1 MADADEAEIPEESDT
16 TEGGTEDTEG
26 DNKTPVIGE
35 EDNSDDNQ
43 TTEETPG
50 VEAPA
55 EETGDDVSVSNA
67 DASVSADTDAKLDA
81 PTIIVKNGDDEVT
94 DLTQALPNR
103 AEGVTF
109 EIAAVE
115 GVTFKYTVGETAPTK
130 DTGTTYSAAVPVAAP
145 DQDAEGA
152 VKINAIAVVTPEE
165 GDAQISDVVTVTVKF
180 AAKPTYNTI
189 SLSGE
194 SEETRGISVYSGD
207 AGFALDKDTPFSIED
222 PEQRVYVAVAPKS
235 DDTLYEV
242 MYRSGD
248 KEEVWTSA
256 YSEKV
261 YGVEYYRIPDNRLN
275 ENLELKVVN
284 MRKITLDWQGGA
296 NWESVGISASAV
308 REDSNNHG
316 NQIVFGDRLKDPNDK
331 NDPYENKIYAPKNTR
346 VELTISALSG
356 QNVQLSK
363 VALKKGADAAVDQ
376 PINEAKTSTFVVSE
390 DITDDYTL
398 TIDGTAG
405 YQRVVL
411 QEWDAGEYEK
421 VKDIIPDKNK
431 AYAVDAYKTY
441 RLFALDASGK
451 QITINKVTADG
462 NDVASSA
469 FNKKVIDA
477 NCDSEGIWILEL
489 GEEASGNEVKLE
501 LYVDAAAAEP
511 VDTLTLKVAP
521 EIKGVTIKGATG
533 DKIAQQIGTVAKYA
547 LTPDTKLSKDSLS
560 AAVEKKDSDGKLTY
574 DDDFNESI
582 ANVKVENGSLVV
594 TTKAA
599 VKAQENA
606 GTIAIL
612 NGASGKKVA
621 TVTLETK
628 APAWVTAK
636 PSLKQAGA
644 TDTQLILDITAP
656 KGVVL
661 PDEEYDSD
669 ALLFYEVT
677 ANEKGKTEKKTK
689 YVEVTGQTT
698 RFTFKVNDTDL
709 GKGKKADYE
718 VTATLFLYSGTWNG
732 EGQKP
737 DGTEIAKSALSAVLK
752 SSTRD
757 PYYADKITLKKEKAA
772 SALYT
777 GQENVHVAT
786 VDFGKS
792 ASYNTGADVE
802 IYDIPEG
809 IAVCDV
815 GGEWR
820 CTGET
825 AVLADDLKVIVSAG
839 WDVTPGKYTIKA
851 RTTYN
856 KDSDNAGS
864 SIVQAT
870 ASVPVTV
877 VQGIYD
883 ISATAPGEIYKADNK
898 AATAKITVTYNEN
911 DKAVAPK
918 TKKAIYDLVE
928 EEWSDEV
935 ITVPGI
941 TVANGTIKIDKTYQI
956 KSTKANPYADR
967 YTVRVKAADYADNE
981 TADWVTFE
989 VTGTAASFGKTAI
1002 VKYENGGYKDLAP
1015 ADGTEIPI
1023 NELDGAEVIVVKPNR
1038 NTVHGK
1044 YMKDDRVSSAL
1055 YTLTPAKGTSIRAV
1069 EGHNYISATKLGKNL
1084 VFKATATDGSKVS
1097 VTSNKFSI
1105 VYDDSV
1111 PTDKVNVVYETNL
1124 DFGTTNGLLKKDET
1138 VELADVPA
1146 GTLLTLRVADEDERP
1161 LLELLEDKG
1170 SIFDYTLS
1178 AKNAKVVKK
1187 YSGGLALDVIVNKN
1201 PAEIT
1206 LKKGK
1211 DEVGTYKIEIPQLG
1225 LDKDKTKE
1233 LNDKTPKIS
1242 LKKGTK
1248 IYPNMQDQELAF
1260 TMNKAV
1266 EGARFVKVSFQNC
1279 EDDTEL
1285 LSWALMGHEA
1295 VLNANVKEFAF
1306 GLNLDG
1312 CELKKGASLAFVF
1325 LDRDR
1330 NVITKTTNTIKIK
1343 TTALKKS
1350 YKLNA
1355 KYTLSTKDAFRV
1367 PLSGKGNGVTKVEFK
1382 KLYNANIKG
1391 KINQFR
1397 NGFTLSDGNLEL
1409 RTYYDE
1415 AAKETKAVAEQ
1426 AGWMNT
1432 DFTGFVEYTVFYE
1445 DGSEDTFVTKIQVN
1459 LKKTDKNGSVPTA
1472 NKYAASA
1479 VNVLNP
1485 GDGKTTEGVSYVTT
1499 GKINADIRAA
1509 KIVYTTGSGS
1519 SLEDENSPVQV
1530 KKVSGNEITLT
1541 IKGAV
1546 KNQSYKGKI
1555 YVLPLNGMYAYDNN
1569 YMTWDVNAWKKYG
1582 VEMNY
1587 NVSLKAANS
1596 KGKIKNPAKSVSFL
1610 DVAPKKLAVDGVGKE
1625 YYYAELPY
1633 TAGIFAQ
1640 IDDKNDKITLM
1651 TKNNPTKDP
1660 APFAELEKG
1669 LIKVRKVSNKNAL
1682 GLYIDAEAFKAVV
1695 NDNGN
1700 WSGATFPK
1708 IEMTVHFVGET
1719 PGTKP
1724 NQYTAAPPESFTFSL
1739 TMPNPWSAIS
1749 TNESR
1754 LVKVIAAMNGAN
1766 AKIDGI
1772 ASSSYD
1778 ALERE
1783 VLVIANEPDVEI
1795 KQAVD
1800 AKKEAMVDELLKD
1813 AQINSWVSQL
1823 ESFKVVIDWNDSTQL
1838 KREILKGDKTN
1849 KQFLILV
1856 VDAYTDRLIKQL
1868 DNEHATWGE
1877 LAGGNGRT
1885 IELNIAAKSKTGTTE
1900 EAYCNVTFKVDEEAG
1915 KDNLDRAI
1923 ERAVKR
1929 MNSEE
1934 AIRGISGTY
1943 RSATKTIAIW
1953 GKDPEMDFIDSKN
1966 QGRDKTVE
1974 ILLSELGEYMG
1985 EVRQIEFTHEHE
1997 GIRDSITV
2005 KREGREATE
2014 QYIAD
2019 LVDKWT
2025 DKLVVELA
2033 EGYEDDGNPNAYG
2046 RLRGEKLFVTA
2057 TFENGET
2064 EGYTIEFDCP
2074 EHLVGLDS
2082 AISSAV
2088 RRLNKASGIPGV
2100 SHINYNAS
2108 TKTIAITGNDA
2119 GQEIIESKD
2128 IGRESTVRILLEEM
2142 EGYMNEVSEVTF
2154 THHEENV
2161 RDSITVKRDDH
2172 ESTETYISNLV
2183 DEWTKKLA
2191 GELTSQGRPAT
2202 YGSLDGKA
2210 LEMTVNYSDTQ
2221 KPKRTYTIS
2230 FTIVE

>member
-1 MADADEAEIPEESDT
+1 MVDADGDDNPGDSDT
-16 TEGGTEDTEG
+16 TEGETEGTEDNNE
-26 DNKTPVIGE
+26 TPVIGE

-43 TTEETPG
+43 TTEETPD
-50 VEAPA
+50 VEEPA
-55 EETGDDVSVSNA
+55 EDSVTED
-67 DASVSADTDAKLDA
+67 DASVSDVDASVDADTDAEPVK
-81 PTIIVKNGDDEVT
+81 PVEPVITVKNGDSTVT
-94 DLTQALPNR
+94 DLAKALPNR

-115 GVTFKYTVGETAPTK
+115 GVTFKYSFGDTAPTQ
-130 DTGTTYSAAVPVAAP
+130 DTGTTYSGAVPVTAP
-145 DQDAEGA
+145 DQDAEGD
-152 VKINAIAVVTPEE
+152 VKINAIAVATPESGE
-165 GDAQISDVVTVTVKF
+165 AQVSDVKTVTVKF
-180 AAKPTYNTI
+180 AAKSTADTKMI
-189 SLSGE
+189 SLSSE
-194 SEETRGISVYSGD
+194 SEEATITIHS
-207 AGFALDKDTPFSIED
+207 AGADFDFGADKPYSIED
-222 PEQRVYVAVAPKS
+222 PEQRVYVKVGPKTE
-235 DDTLYEV
+235 DTLFEV
-242 MYRSGD
+242 MYVGEGEGD
-248 KEEVWTSA
+248 KWTSA
-256 YSEKV
+256 YREKV
-261 YGVEYYRIPDNRLN
+261 SGEELYRIPNDRLN

-284 MRKITLDWQGGA
+284 MRKITLDWKNGA
-296 NWESVGISASAV
+296 NWSSVGISASAV
-308 REDSNNHG
+308 REDSDYNG
-316 NQIVFGDRLKDPNDK
+316 NLIVFGDKLGE
-331 NDPYENKIYAPKNTR
+331 PYKGIIYAPKNTR
-346 VELTISALSG
+346 VELTVNALTG
-356 QNVQLSK
+356 QNMQLSK
-363 VALKKGADAAVDQ
+363 VALKKGANAAVDQ
-376 PINEAKTSTFVVSE
+376 PIDEEKRTSTFVVSE
-390 DITDDYTL
+390 DITEDYTL

-405 YQRVVL
+405 YQRL
-411 QEWDAGEYEK
+411 ILEEWDTEAYEK

-441 RLFALDASGK
+441 RLIALDASEK
-451 QITINKVTADG
+451 LIKINKVTANG
-462 NDVASSA
+462 NDVAASA

-477 NCDSEGIWILEL
+477 NCDNEGIWTLAL
-489 GEEASGNEVKLE
+489 GEEASGNDVKLE
-501 LYVDAAAAEP
+501 LYADAAAAEP

-521 EIKGVTIKGATG
+521 EIKSVTIKGATG
-533 DKIAQQIGTVAKYA
+533 DKITQQIGTVAKYA

-612 NGASGKKVA
+612 NNANGKKVA
-621 TVTLETK
+621 AVTLETK
-628 APAWVTAK
+628 APAWVTAM

-644 TDTQLILDITAP
+644 TDTELILDITAP

-661 PDEEYDSD
+661 PDPEDDDSG

-689 YVEVTGQTT
+689 YVAVTGQTT
-698 RFTFKVNDTDL
+698 RSTFKVNETDL

-718 VTATLFLYSGTWNG
+718 VTATLFLYSGMLNDD
-732 EGQKP
+732 GQP
-737 DGTEIAKSALSAVLK
+737 DGTEIAKSKLSAVLK
-752 SSTRD
+752 AATRD

-777 GQENVHVAT
+777 GQYAHVAT

-792 ASYNTGADVE
+792 ASYNGGMDVE
-802 IYDIPEG
+802 IYDIPAG
-809 IAVCDV
+809 LTVYNSDDDCADQNGTV
-815 GGEWR
+815 
-820 CTGET
+820 T
-825 AVLADDLKVIVSAG
+825 LKDDLKVFVYA
-839 WDVTPGKYTIKA
+839 DTYARPGKYTIKA

-856 KDSDNAGS
+856 KESDNAGG

-883 ISATAPGEIYKADNK
+883 ISATAPKNIYKTDK
-898 AATAKITVTYNEN
+898 AATAKIAVTYNN
-911 DKAVAPK
+911 YGGKSATPK
-918 TKKAIYDLVE
+918 TKKVTYDLVE
-928 EEWSDEV
+928 NEWSDTI

-941 TVANGTIKIDKTYQI
+941 TVANGTIKVDKSYQI
-956 KSTKANPYADR
+956 KSTKNDPDANK

-989 VTGTAASFGKTAI
+989 VTGTAASFGKAAL
-1002 VKYENGGYKDLAP
+1002 VKYDYIKQGYMDLAP
-1015 ADGTEIPI
+1015 ADGGDVPI
-1023 NELDGAEVIVVKPNR
+1023 NELDRAEVIVVRPNR
-1038 NTVHGK
+1038 NTVHGM
-1044 YMKDDRVSSAL
+1044 YLDDDIVDPAL
-1055 YTLTPAKGTSIRAV
+1055 YTLTPAKGTTI
-1069 EGHNYISATKLGKNL
+1069 EYWDDHNYVSASKLGKNL

-1097 VTSNKFSI
+1097 VTSNKFNI
-1105 VYDDSV
+1105 VYDNRV
-1111 PTDKVNVVYETNL
+1111 PTDKVNVVYKTNL
-1124 DFGTTNGLLKKDET
+1124 DFGTRNVLLTKNDT
-1138 VELADVPA
+1138 VELTDVPA
-1146 GTLLTLRVADEDERP
+1146 GTVLTLSVADEDGES
-1161 LLELLEDKG
+1161 LLDYYD
-1170 SIFDYTLS
+1170 SIFDYTIS

-1187 YSGGLALDVIVNKN
+1187 YSGGLALDVIVTKN

-1211 DEVGTYKIEIPQLG
+1211 DTVGVYKINIPDLSG
-1225 LDKDKTKE
+1225 ENEKDAA
-1233 LNDKTPKIS
+1233 PKIS

-1248 IYPNMQDQELAF
+1248 IYPNTLDQELAF

-1266 EGARFVKVSFQNC
+1266 EGARYVRVSCQNNE
-1279 EDDTEL
+1279 EDTQRLYE
-1285 LSWALMGHEA
+1285 AINGVEA

-1306 GLNLDG
+1306 DLNLHG
-1312 CELKKGASLAFVF
+1312 SELKKGASLAFVF
-1325 LDRDR
+1325 LDRDHK
-1330 NVITKTTNTIKIK
+1330 VITKTTNTIKIK

-1367 PLSGKGNGVTKVEFK
+1367 PLSGKGNGVERVEFK
-1382 KLYNANIKG
+1382 KLYSANIQG

-1415 AAKETKAVAEQ
+1415 AAKETKAVAEK
-1426 AGWMNT
+1426 ADWTKN

-1445 DGSEDTFVTKIQVN
+1445 DDSKETFVTKIQVN

-1479 VNVLNP
+1479 VSVLNP
-1485 GDGKTTEGVSYVTT
+1485 GDGKTTEGISYVTT

-1509 KIVYTTGSGS
+1509 KIVYTTGSGKNAVS
-1519 SLEDENSPVQV
+1519 VLEDKNSPVQV

-1541 IKGAV
+1541 VKGAV

-1569 YMTWDVNAWKKYG
+1569 YMTWNVDAWKKYG
-1582 VEMNY
+1582 VELNY

-1596 KGKIKNPAKSVSFL
+1596 KGKIKSPAKSVSFL
-1610 DVAPKKLAVDGVGKE
+1610 NVAPKKLAVDGVGKE

-1633 TAGIFAQ
+1633 TTGIFAQ
-1640 IDDKNDKITLM
+1640 IDDKNDKITLV

-1660 APFAELEKG
+1660 APFAELKEG

-1813 AQINSWVSQL
+1813 AQINSWVSRL

-1838 KREILKGDKTN
+1838 TREILKGDKTN
-1849 KQFLILV
+1849 KQFLIQV

-1868 DNEHATWGE
+1868 GNGNATWGE
-1877 LAGGNGRT
+1877 LAGDNGRT

-1900 EAYCNVTFKVDEEAG
+1900 DAYCNVTFKVDVEAG

-1923 ERAVKR
+1923 ARAVKR
-1929 MNSEE
+1929 METE
-1934 AIRGISGTY
+1934 HAIHGISGTY
-1943 RSATKTIAIW
+1943 YSATNTIAIW
-1953 GKDPEMDFIDSKN
+1953 GNDPEMDFIDSKN
-1966 QGRDKTVE
+1966 QGRDKTIE

-1985 EVRQIEFTHEHE
+1985 EVKQIEFAHEHE

-2005 KREGREATE
+2005 KREGRDATE

-2033 EGYEDDGNPNAYG
+2033 DGYEDDGNPNAYG

-2057 TFENGET
+2057 TFESGET
-2064 EGYTIEFDCP
+2064 EDYTIEFDCP
-2074 EHLVGLDS
+2074 ELLTGLDS

-2088 RRLNKASGIPGV
+2088 RRLNRANRIPGV
-2100 SHINYNAS
+2100 SYIDYNAS

-2119 GQEIIESKD
+2119 SQDIIESKNA
-2128 IGRESTVRILLEEM
+2128 GRESTVRILLEEM

-2172 ESTETYISNLV
+2172 ESTETYISDLV

-2191 GELTSQGRPAT
+2191 GELTSQGKPAT

-2210 LEMTVNYSDTQ
+2210 LEMTVSYSDNHR
-2221 KPKRTYTIS
+2221 PERTYTIS
-2230 FTIVE
+2230 FEIVE